1 MKYNIHNRRVPVVRN
16 LKNYPI
22 FYNRKY
28 YTKSYKSFNN
38 YSVGLSDDQRKE
50 LGIYRNIRNYT
61 NKRKYKKRNNQNE
74 FQENRN
80 NQNEFQENR
89 NNQNEF
95 QKNRNNQNEFQENR
109 NNQNVNNLNVDNQN
123 TNVIKKEV
131 REIKKNLELKELD
144 DINNKAIKMITD
156 MNLDKTSISD
166 HIKNVN
172 EIIKKEKE
180 DKEKQL
186 EKNKKQLEIKKDKH
200 VLNNN
205 IIPNKMNN
213 LTEEELKNMNYSIIN
228 NPTYTETDYT
238 QNNLLSLQAK
248 IDKNKGKDNWKD
260 DKILTNEI
268 NEYGNLHNVI
278 DESPNITISNST
290 FYRQVDNLNNNDDAE
305 IKKIVK
311 EVKSHDK
318 MSKIIYDDDD
328 DKHYKYVTP
337 YSDEQLDEYQ
347 RNYQIRSQ
355 QTKIKMEQ
363 DKLIKKQ
370 KHDALLDPYKLTR
383 EEFFDKP
390 SNTFD
395 VTKYYTN
402 LEREH
407 TEKLKNN
414 TSSNLSTQL
423 NKRKI
428 KPIYDDNYRYN
439 WGDLTKNKHGD
450 KFFNKDYPE

>member
-50 LGIYRNIRNYT
+50 LGIYRNIKNYT

-80 NQNEFQENR
+80 NQNEFH
-89 NNQNEF
+89 
-95 QKNRNNQNEFQENR
+95 ENR

-123 TNVIKKEV
+123 TNVIKKDLKKEA
-131 REIKKNLELKELD
+131 REIKKNFELKELD
-144 DINNKAIKMITD
+144 DINNKAIKMIID
-156 MNLDKTSISD
+156 MNLDKTNISD

-186 EKNKKQLEIKKDKH
+186 EKNKKQLEIKKDKP
-200 VLNNN
+200 VSNNN

-213 LTEEELKNMNYSIIN
+213 LTEEELKNMNYPIIN

-260 DKILTNEI
+260 DKILKNEI

-278 DESPNITISNST
+278 DESPNIMISNST

-337 YSDEQLDEYQ
+337 YSDEQVDEYK
-347 RNYQIRSQ
+347 RNLQIRSQ

-370 KHDALLDPYKLTR
+370 KNDLLLNPHKSAR

-390 SNTFD
+390 STFD
-395 VTKYYTN
+395 VSKYITN
-402 LEREH
+402 LEKKH

-414 TSSNLSTQL
+414 TSSNLSSEL

-428 KPIYDDNYRYN
+428 KPTYDDNYYYN

-450 KFFNKDYPE
+450 KFFNKDYPEYKGFSKKK